1 MKTIIVFD
9 TETTGLPDRAGF
21 DKNYPAWDTRR
32 YNNSRIIQL
41 GYAVYTL
48 SGFMLSENMFYIKPA
63 GWLISKESEKI
74 HGITQEVCEKKGIPI
89 RDALR
94 LFEKDL
100 EGCVLVVGHN
110 AVFDKHIVASESW
123 RCCFDS
129 FAVKVENMPCV
140 CTMRAAKPICKLP
153 LSAAQQKYAQPSEYK
168 FPRLS
173 ELHKYLFGS
182 EPVIQHDALED
193 VKATARCYFEL
204 KKLGEVI

>member
-48 SGFMLSENMFYIKPA
+48 SGFMMSENMFYIKPA

-100 EGCVLVVGHN
+100 EDCVLLVGHN
-110 AVFDKHIVASESW
+110 SAFDKHILASECW